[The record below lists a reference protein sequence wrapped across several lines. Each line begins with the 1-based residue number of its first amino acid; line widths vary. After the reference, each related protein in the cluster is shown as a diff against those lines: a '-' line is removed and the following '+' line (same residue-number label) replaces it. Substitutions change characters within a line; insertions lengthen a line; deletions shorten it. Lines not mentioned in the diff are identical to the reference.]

1 MPVYDDPP
9 VPHDGGH
16 VVPGHL
22 DWARGAEVS
31 WDEDPVSGVRAATDL
46 HPREVNHRP
55 LGAEG
60 HRGRGVRV
68 RDADIERP
76 GAEVDIKIPES
87 VRELQPCSYWGKC
100 KPGVRRNCIAS
111 DNSGK
116 IEDHIHNVK
125 HLGHFLWSQNIEL
138 V

>member
-1 MPVYDDPP
+1 MMLHWIVELKGRDSPGECDPRVPVYDDPP

-22 DWARGAEVS
+22 DWAGGAEVS
-31 WDEDPVSGVRAATDL
+31 RDEDPVSGVRAATDL

-55 LGAEG
+55 LGAER

-76 GAEVDIKIPES
+76 GAEVDIEIPEER
-87 VRELQPCSYWGKC
+87 VAALQL
-100 KPGVRRNCIAS
+100 
-111 DNSGK
+111 
-116 IEDHIHNVK
+116 
-125 HLGHFLWSQNIEL
+125 LGGMQTWSQEKL
-138 V
+138 HSQ